1 LFAIRACPPC
11 HLLKEWRD
19 GCAVPQRLPRIPTA
33 WSALSRKS
41 LGGRGTPSPEIG
53 LYEEKQ
59 NTRRNI
65 AECIHR
71 IYGCGMFV
79 TAGFI
84 VGFDTEKAS
93 MGQPMIDFIE
103 EANIQVCMVGLL
115 YALPGIAD
123 AAIGQGRPP
132 AQRP

>member
-1 LFAIRACPPC
+1 MTGARRPHRHRLDEPR
-11 HLLKEWRD
+11 H
-19 GCAVPQRLPRIPTA
+19 RLPRPRPGAQRIEGRTIDVDDDHLQVGWCGPTQPLVA
-33 WSALSRKS
+33 
-41 LGGRGTPSPEIG
+41 GGM
-53 LYEEKQ
+53 
-59 NTRRNI
+59 
-65 AECIHR
+65 ECIHR
-71 IYGCGMFV
+71 IYGYGMFV